1 MGVRF
6 FVERDSAAKRSSL
19 MSKNAHT
26 SEGTETVTAAATA
39 DRPCAVLLV
48 EDNMSYAKLIKHGLT
63 GAHGGNVGVQHA
75 QRLSTAIEFLEH
87 SEFDVAV
94 VDLSLPDSSG
104 RETFQ
109 ALRSAA
115 PHMPIVILTGLDDA
129 HLALDL
135 LKQGAQDYLLKHEVE
150 PKLLVRSLRYAIERH
165 RATVLEWRNEQ
176 LEEARTHLKSKNQRL
191 AKLYKTA
198 HQFVDNVSHEF
209 RTPLTVIKEYVS
221 LIRDGI
227 VGQVSSE
234 QSTMLHIVEDR
245 ADDLN
250 TMVDDMLDV
259 SKLESGLLG
268 VYRQECE
275 VSQILRHVRPA
286 LERKGVVKG
295 VELVWDIEPDLP
307 TIYCDPE
314 KAGRVL
320 INLSINAIKFCGH
333 PGLVRISCVRDPG
346 SSGVVLGVTDNGPG
360 ISAENQRS
368 LFRRFKQLGQSI
380 RSSTKGF
387 GLGLSIAKELA
398 EANLGEI
405 RVESELGRGS
415 TFSFTLPPADP
426 LEVMRRYL
434 LRIRNAS
441 PVSPHISLIAA
452 DVAEIAG
459 PVLFNDAGEFLSCL
473 LRYHDL
479 LLKTGPSQWLIVLP
493 VARNLIEAFL
503 QRADKAIGEANRN
516 RLGEPLPTIA
526 FQPLGT
532 WSICKHDEL
541 LARVRAALHS
551 EESIYA

>member
-1 MGVRF
+1 
-6 FVERDSAAKRSSL
+6 
-19 MSKNAHT
+19 MSNAT
-26 SEGTETVTAAATA
+26 MSDDTKFKTAASTA
-39 DRPCAVLLV
+39 DRACTVLLV

-63 GAHGGNVGVQHA
+63 RAHGGHLNVQHA
-75 QRLSTAIEFLEH
+75 QRLSTAIEHLEH
-87 SEFDVAV
+87 SKIDVAV

-104 RETFQ
+104 KDTFQ
-109 ALRSAA
+109 ALRCAA
-115 PHMPIVILTGLDDA
+115 PHVPLVILTGLDDA
-129 HLALDL
+129 HLALKL

-176 LEEARTHLKSKNQRL
+176 LEETRTHLESKNQRL

-221 LIRDGI
+221 LIRDGL
-227 VGQVSSE
+227 VGPVSSE
-234 QSTMLHIVEDR
+234 QSKMLHVVEDR

-275 VSQILRHVRPA
+275 ISQILRRARPA
-286 LERKGVVKG
+286 LERKGIVKG
-295 VELVWDIEPDLP
+295 VELAWDIEPDLP

-320 INLSINAIKFCGH
+320 INLSINAIKFCGQR
-333 PGLVRISCVRDPG
+333 GLVRIHCSRDPD
-346 SSGVVLGVTDNGPG
+346 SAGVMVAVTDNGPG
-360 ISAENQRS
+360 ISPENQRL
-368 LFRRFKQLGQSI
+368 LFRRFKQLGQSV

-405 RVESELGRGS
+405 RVDSELGRGS
-415 TFSFTLPPADP
+415 TFSFTLPAADP

-434 LRIRNAS
+434 RRITHA
-441 PVSPHISLIAA
+441 PHVLPHISLIAA
-452 DVAEIAG
+452 DVAEDTDAAI
-459 PVLFNDAGEFLSCL
+459 VNDAGEFLCCL

-493 VARNLIEAFL
+493 VTESMIEAFL
-503 QRADKAIGEANRN
+503 ERAEKAIGEANRN
-516 RLGEPLPTIA
+516 RLGGPFPTID
-526 FQPLGT
+526 FHPLGT
-532 WSICKHDEL
+532 WPTRSNDEL
-541 LARVRAALHS
+541 LDRVRAALHS
-551 EESIYA
+551 EEPVYA